1 MFKRSCLN
9 LYQKFGHVT
18 IQKSQIFYETNNIFA
33 CVNISPLLQGH
44 ILVCPKREVKRV
56 RDLTEDELS
65 DMMISAQKISIKLE
79 DYLERTA
86 VNFGIQDGK
95 AAGQSVSHVHMHVIP
110 RIEGDFKDKT
120 EIYKKLRNDG
130 KEVRELRSID
140 EMSEEAD
147 VFRKLM
153 SS

>member
-18 IQKSQIFYETNNIFA
+18 IQKSQIFYETNN
-33 CVNISPLLQGH
+33 

-130 KEVRELRSID
+130 KEVRELRSIE

-153 SS
+153 S